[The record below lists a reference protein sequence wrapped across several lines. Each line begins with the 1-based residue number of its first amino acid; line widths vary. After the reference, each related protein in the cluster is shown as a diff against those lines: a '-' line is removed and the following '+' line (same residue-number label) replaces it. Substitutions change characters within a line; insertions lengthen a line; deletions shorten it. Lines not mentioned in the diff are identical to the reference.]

1 MTSGASHR
9 ELVAKILL
17 FSAIIFAIL
26 GILSWTGTLPIESSA
41 RTLFAL
47 AFGICASLDGLIG
60 LILWTRSHS

>member
-1 MTSGASHR
+1 MTSPAPNR
-9 ELVAKILL
+9 QLVARILL

-26 GILSWTGTLPIESSA
+26 GILSWTGTLPIDPSA

-47 AFGICASLDGLIG
+47 AFGICALLDGLIG

>member
-1 MTSGASHR
+1 MTSTASNR

-17 FSAIIFAIL
+17 LSAVIFAIL
-26 GILSWTGTLPIESSA
+26 GVLSWTGTLPIDPSA

-47 AFGICASLDGLIG
+47 AFGICAVLDGLIG